1 MEAKCGDY
9 VTSSEAAETVV
20 ANLFKQN

>member
-1 MEAKCGDY
+1 MEAKCGGY
-9 VTSSEAAETVV
+9 AASCEAAETVV

>member
-9 VTSSEAAETVV
+9 AASCEAAETVV